1 MEYKMTQQSLILT
14 IFFIF
19 SFSAFS
25 KPYNAHIEINNLSNA
40 IEHVLPKILQKQD
53 GRIQL
58 DDIEIINPCLQ
69 YKIKC
74 VLHSIVG
81 DLELKNPYN
90 TFNAEFTEQN
100 IILYKVDLPTAWL
113 NSSLL
118 IEGTIFGRK
127 IGIELDVQLKGVKTA
142 PRNPTRLKNYSGAG
156 EMLVREKNSNFEIKS
171 LRAVNTKLTS
181 IKLNA
186 SNPTLQ
192 KLYEKINKLINIE
205 NFLLKH
211 INSSVADYLSSYN
224 TVTLIES
231 TLKQLTTKLQNL
243 TRPIEKTGFK
253 VKTTNPS
260 LYETTNYYGKFK
272 FKTELKSKLAQHP
285 CARNLETIQGRYI
298 DKTRE
303 ERYYPNNEH
312 AIALTVP
319 VPFLSDILFKM
330 MKYPLIEKERVIA
343 PLLCNSGK
351 EKYKFGPFKL
361 KFKWNIRPYGKV
373 AYIVKEQSKLFTVN
387 LNVLADAKS
396 LKKLTS
402 INLYRKEVDTK
413 RKRPGIIAKIELQY
427 KADLN
432 DKNGLHLKLQDFK
445 IKQIIGKVH
454 IGLLGT
460 KIGPRYSLNKLKEE
474 IEEMVYLEF
483 GNEIK
488 LIKIL
493 GKEETVPD
501 QNISVTLRNIAL
513 EKGLFSVGLRFE

>member
-1 MEYKMTQQSLILT
+1 
-14 IFFIF
+14 
-19 SFSAFS
+19 
-25 KPYNAHIEINNLSNA
+25 
-40 IEHVLPKILQKQD
+40 
-53 GRIQL
+53 
-58 DDIEIINPCLQ
+58 
-69 YKIKC
+69 
-74 VLHSIVG
+74 
-81 DLELKNPYN
+81 
-90 TFNAEFTEQN
+90 
-100 IILYKVDLPTAWL
+100 
-113 NSSLL
+113 
-118 IEGTIFGRK
+118 
-127 IGIELDVQLKGVKTA
+127 
-142 PRNPTRLKNYSGAG
+142 
-156 EMLVREKNSNFEIKS
+156 
-171 LRAVNTKLTS
+171 
-181 IKLNA
+181 
-186 SNPTLQ
+186 
-192 KLYEKINKLINIE
+192 
-205 NFLLKH
+205 
-211 INSSVADYLSSYN
+211 
-224 TVTLIES
+224 
-231 TLKQLTTKLQNL
+231 
-243 TRPIEKTGFK
+243 
-253 VKTTNPS
+253 
-260 LYETTNYYGKFK
+260 
-272 FKTELKSKLAQHP
+272 
-285 CARNLETIQGRYI
+285 
-298 DKTRE
+298 
-303 ERYYPNNEH
+303 
-312 AIALTVP
+312 
-319 VPFLSDILFKM
+319 M